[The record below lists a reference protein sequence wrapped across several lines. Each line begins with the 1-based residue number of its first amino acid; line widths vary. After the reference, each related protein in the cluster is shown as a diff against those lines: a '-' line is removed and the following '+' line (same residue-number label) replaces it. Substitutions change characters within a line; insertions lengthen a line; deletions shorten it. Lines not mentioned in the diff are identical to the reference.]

1 MADSI
6 LMRHP
11 FINSA
16 IHDKVIGTI
25 FGSAIGDSVGLY
37 TEFLSKDLAYKSYPD
52 RKFSLLEPVT
62 PFRYDSHR
70 NKFNLQC
77 WTDDTDHALLIILAF
92 LHNSDGGIP
101 CSNDFASRLHVWV
114 KQGLRCLDTL
124 PLGLGATV
132 GRVVLDKTFLEDPE
146 GTAHKHWAS
155 KGYHNAANGSLMR
168 SHPLG
173 VMCLLK
179 PLCET
184 FRVATEFSLVTHPDP
199 RCVISCCISVGLI
212 RGLVL
217 GEIVHEE
224 HVDELIERAVEWY
237 ELQRERKENTSGEE
251 IQVEDPALDTTE
263 LWKHARA
270 KDLSELE
277 LDDSQKMG
285 YVYKALGASLL
296 LLRLAMRN
304 VAATFGRLKD
314 KLSLFEKLITSLVM
328 EAGDADTN
336 ACVAGAFLGAY
347 LGYMALPPPWRDGL
361 KYGNWLLGKCES
373 VSQIIGISQGK
384 YDGKA
389 DPDTAPDGGKGF
401 LTEEDMEKRVQEFT
415 MRILLKD
422 KEQRSKEEIPS
433 SRFRGMF
440 GRRK

>member
-1 MADSI
+1 MANSI
-6 LMRHP
+6 LISHP
-11 FINSA
+11 FIKST

-25 FGSAIGDSVGLY
+25 FGSAIGDCVGLY
-37 TEFLSKDLAYKSYPD
+37 TEFLSRELAFKSYPE

-70 NKFNLQC
+70 NKFTLQC

-92 LHNSDGGIP
+92 LHNSDSSIP
-101 CSNDFASRLHVWV
+101 CSTDFASRLRVWV

-132 GRVVLDKTFLEDPE
+132 SRVVLDKTFLADPQ
-146 GTAHKHWAS
+146 GTARKHWVS
-155 KGYHNAANGSLMR
+155 TGCKNAANGSLMR
-168 SHPLG
+168 CHPLG
-173 VMCLLK
+173 VMCLSK
-179 PLCET
+179 PLPET
-184 FRVATEFSLVTHPDP
+184 FRVAADFSLVTHPDP
-199 RCVISCCISVGLI
+199 RCVVSCCISVGLI

-224 HVDELIERAVEWY
+224 QIDELIERVVEWY
-237 ELQRERKENTSGEE
+237 ESQGERKENTSEEE
-251 IQVEDPALDTTE
+251 IQVDDLTLDTTE

-270 KDLSELE
+270 KDLSELQ

-296 LLRLAMRN
+296 LLRLAMRD

-314 KLSLFEKLITSLVM
+314 KLSLFQKLITPLVM

-336 ACVAGAFLGAY
+336 ACISGALLGAY
-347 LGYMALPPPWRDGL
+347 LGYTALPPPWRDGL
-361 KYGNWLLGKCES
+361 KYGDWLLGKCES
-373 VSQIIGISQGK
+373 VSQVIGISEGK

-401 LTEEDMEKRVQEFT
+401 LTEVDMEKRVQEFT
-415 MRILLKD
+415 MQILLKD
-422 KEQRSKEEIPS
+422 KEQRSKAEMAGS
-433 SRFRGMF
+433 GFRTMF